1 MNGNNYPTGGD
12 ARKVRRVLTCSGRRL
27 KVGRLAEDEAAF
39 DEGDKTVKPV
49 PDNLSA
55 QRILAPKESSAKI
68 RAVISIQS
76 VITS

>member
-39 DEGDKTVKPV
+39 DEGDKTVKSV

-55 QRILAPKESSAKI
+55 QRILAKI